1 MEEIKKNY
9 IVICD
14 KEEKLQL
21 CEIFTKKGWKVCSDF
36 NSKKPKRPFSC
47 WFEVKTR
54 QIWQEEYFSAEE
66 ITAKEF
72 ISRFGPEEESDG
84 FKVGDQFKNKRTR
97 EIIELTDVTNL
108 NDIFSKTIKGSMDYY
123 LWSRNYL
130 IDNFEKIKEKK
141 EPETKL
147 KVGDEVRCIK
157 STIGHSNGAGWEEGL
172 IFTITREEIY
182 EDENIYWGE
191 KDIVSGCGVYRNSL
205 ELVTES
211 STNKFRAGDKV
222 RNKETGRKDVVE
234 SVLGTEEYNSRNY
247 MFEAEKG
254 MCLKDEGWDYQDDWE
269 KIEEIQPKT
278 ATEVMM
284 EEQNFRFSKETL
296 EPATEPTA
304 SVTFKVGETVPVNC
318 SGVTLDL
325 VDEDELEDDF
335 EDLSA
340 PNLFEKGLE
349 KFDRGVKKE
358 GDSFWF

>member
-108 NDIFSKTIKGSMDYY
+108 NDISSKTIKGSMDCY

-130 IDNFEKIKEKK
+130 MDNFEKIA
-141 EPETKL
+141 ET
-147 KVGDEVRCIK
+147 
-157 STIGHSNGAGWEEGL
+157 
-172 IFTITREEIY
+172 
-182 EDENIYWGE
+182 
-191 KDIVSGCGVYRNSL
+191 
-205 ELVTES
+205 
-211 STNKFRAGDKV
+211 
-222 RNKETGRKDVVE
+222 
-234 SVLGTEEYNSRNY
+234 
-247 MFEAEKG
+247 
-254 MCLKDEGWDYQDDWE
+254 
-269 KIEEIQPKT
+269 QPKT
-278 ATEVMM
+278 AAEVIM
-284 EEQNFRFSKETL
+284 
-296 EPATEPTA
+296 TEPTDDSEPISLGADWGKMLSETMGEMWTA
-304 SVTFKVGETVPVNC
+304 SL
-318 SGVTLDL
+318 SGLNPDTT
-325 VDEDELEDDF
+325 DDF

-340 PNLFEKGLE
+340 PDLFEKGLE
-349 KFDRGVKKE
+349 EFDRGVE
-358 GDSFWF
+358 GKGDDSAWYLTSSTGMTKVMMEKYGTS